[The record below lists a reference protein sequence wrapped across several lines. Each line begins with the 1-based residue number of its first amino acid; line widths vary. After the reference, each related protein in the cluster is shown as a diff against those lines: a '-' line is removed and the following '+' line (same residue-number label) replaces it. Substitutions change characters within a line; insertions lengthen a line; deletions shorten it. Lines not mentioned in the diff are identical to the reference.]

1 MTTRKTA
8 TGKIQVK
15 TWESLPFDRSAGPS
29 LNELRVTEDFVGD
42 IAGEGAARML
52 QTLRADGSASFVA
65 VERVVATLDGRRG
78 SFVLQDEGTLA
89 DNRVKGTWFVVPGS
103 ATGDLTGLRGE
114 GGFDAELGQHA
125 SYTLTY
131 WFE

>member
-1 MTTRKTA
+1 MKTRTTA

-15 TWESLPFDRSAGPS
+15 TWQTLPFDTGAGPS
-29 LNELRVTEDFVGD
+29 LNEIHVTEDFVGD

-65 VERVVATLDGRRG
+65 VERVVATLDGRNG
-78 SFVLQDEGTLA
+78 SFVLQDEGALVG
-89 DNRVKGTWFVVPGS
+89 NHVKGTWHVVPGS
-103 ATGDLTGLRGE
+103 GTGDLAGLRGE
-114 GGFDAELGQHA
+114 GGFEAELGQHA
-125 SYTLTY
+125 DYTLAY

>member
-8 TGKIQVK
+8 TGTIQVK
-15 TWESLPFDRSAGPS
+15 TWESLPFDTSAGPS
-29 LNELRVTEDFVGD
+29 LNELRVTESFLGD

-65 VERVVATLDGRRG
+65 VERVVATLDGRSG

-89 DNRVKGTWFVVPGS
+89 GNRVKGTWFVVSGS
-103 ATGDLTGLRGE
+103 GTGDLAGLRGE
-114 GGFDAELGQHA
+114 GGFEAELGQHA
-125 SYTLTY
+125 AYTLTY